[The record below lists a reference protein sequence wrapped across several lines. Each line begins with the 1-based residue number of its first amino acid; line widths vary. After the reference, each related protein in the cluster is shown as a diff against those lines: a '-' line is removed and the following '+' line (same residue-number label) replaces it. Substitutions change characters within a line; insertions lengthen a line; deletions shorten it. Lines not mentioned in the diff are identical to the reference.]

1 MIEFQ
6 TYQQS
11 GHLNRS
17 SGFLG
22 SALVFQAY
30 GLHSLLHWN
39 HSGAQFFHLGH
50 LDGIWNWG
58 KQRRQAVSGGRFGSN
73 TGGRQE
79 GSSVAS
85 LCFD

>member
-1 MIEFQ
+1 MMIEFQ

-39 HSGAQFFHLGH
+39 HSEHSFFHLGH

-58 KQRRQAVSGGRFGSN
+58 KKKRQAVSDGRFGSDTGRQ
-73 TGGRQE
+73 TGGLFSCQ
-79 GSSVAS
+79 SV
-85 LCFD
+85 L